1 MPTSCKIHVVDLV
14 RELLVTLRQRFGEF
28 DVETTAQ
35 GETSIRFAAKHPA
48 VGDAVIIVES
58 DEVTI
63 HIGSI
68 THGHFN
74 RFDLNEVERAQAIAC
89 DVECFLASLFT
100 DQVILWS
107 RRMSGGWRV
116 LGDGERPNPKADVE
130 TFVWSGPLG

>member
-1 MPTSCKIHVVDLV
+1 MDLAP
-14 RELLVTLRQRFGEF
+14 ELLSTLRQRFGDL

-35 GETSIRFAAKHPA
+35 GETAIRFAAKHPA
-48 VGDAVIIVES
+48 VGDAVVVVEP

-74 RFDLNEVERAQAIAC
+74 RFDLNETERIQPIAC
-89 DVECFLASLFT
+89 EVARFLALLFA

-107 RRMSGGWRV
+107 RDMSGGWRV
-116 LGDGERPNPKADVE
+116 LQDGERPNPTADRKS
-130 TFVWSGPLG
+130 FVWSGPLR